1 MFEFKYLKK
10 YINIE
15 SEEILFCKATTNW
28 FVRININSWLDDEC
42 RECKKCKIYIF
53 KAERTKQII
62 IHLRECCVLV
72 AWREQWQGLDPVFEI
87 YF

>member
-53 KAERTKQII
+53 KGSREDKANNYSPKRMLRACCVPERTMA
-62 IHLRECCVLV
+62 RT
-72 AWREQWQGLDPVFEI
+72 
-87 YF
+87 